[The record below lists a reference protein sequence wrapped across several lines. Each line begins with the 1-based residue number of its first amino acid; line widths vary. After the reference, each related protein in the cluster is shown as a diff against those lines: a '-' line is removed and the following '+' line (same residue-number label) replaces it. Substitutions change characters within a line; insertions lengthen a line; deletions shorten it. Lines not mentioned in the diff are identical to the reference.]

1 MNQKLFYIV
10 CAILVI
16 NITTSSIAI
25 VGQQSASADQE
36 RGSITNS
43 KDMPHSKTAV
53 SKAPEEVTLFLAG
66 DVMTGRGIDQIL
78 PHPGNPAIYESY
90 MRSARG
96 YVQLAEKIN
105 GIIPIPVDFSYIWG
119 DALSVLASVNPDLR
133 IINLETSV
141 TKNDDHWPKGI
152 NYRMH
157 PENIASLT
165 VARINGCIL
174 ANNHVLDWKHA
185 GLVETLDV
193 LERAGIQSAGAGKNQ
208 AQASTPAIFDIP
220 GKGRLLVFA
229 YGSRSSG
236 VPSSW
241 AASKDMPGIN
251 VLKYL
256 SFHAVN
262 RIKMAV
268 AEYKQP
274 GDIVLLSLHWGDN
287 WGYDI
292 PSSQKYFARKLL
304 DDAGVDAIYGHS
316 SHHVKGIE
324 IYKDKLILYGCGD
337 FLNDYEGI
345 DGYDQFRDDLTLMY
359 FPSFDP
365 ASGKIVRMRMMP
377 MQIKRFQI
385 VRATT
390 EDSRWLVQT
399 LNREGKRLG
408 TRVKLGKEG
417 SLELLWD

>member
-1 MNQKLFYIV
+1 MSRKLLYIV
-10 CAILVI
+10 GAILII
-16 NITTSSIAI
+16 NITAFLIAI
-25 VGQQSASADQE
+25 IGQNNVSADQKSGLVTGGNVMS
-36 RGSITNS
+36 R
-43 KDMPHSKTAV
+43 
-53 SKAPEEVTLFLAG
+53 SKAAFPEIEEVTLFLAG
-66 DVMTGRGIDQIL
+66 DVMTGRGVDQIL
-78 PHPGNPAIYESY
+78 PHPGNPIIYESY

-105 GIIPIPVDFSYIWG
+105 GIIPLPVDFSYIWG
-119 DALSVLASVNPDLR
+119 DALSVLASINPDLR
-133 IINLETSV
+133 IINLETSI
-141 TKNDDHWPKGI
+141 TKSDDHWPKGI

-165 VARINGCIL
+165 VARIDGCIL

-193 LERAGIQSAGAGKNQ
+193 LERTGIQSAGAGKNQ
-208 AQASTPAIFDIP
+208 AQASTPAIFDLP
-220 GKGRLLVFA
+220 GKGRLLIFA
-229 YGSRSSG
+229 YGTRSGG

-241 AASKDMPGIN
+241 AASNDMPGIN

-256 SFHAVN
+256 SFNAVN

-268 AEYKQP
+268 DEYKQP

-292 PSSQKYFARKLL
+292 PSSQKYLARKLL

-324 IYKDKLILYGCGD
+324 VYKDKLILYGCGD

-345 DGYDQFRDDLTLMY
+345 DGYEQFRDDLTLMY

-365 ASGKIVRMRMMP
+365 SSGKLVRMKMMP
-377 MQIKRFQI
+377 MQIKRLQT
-385 VRATT
+385 VHATPDDT
-390 EDSRWLVQT
+390 RWLVQT
-399 LNREGKRLG
+399 LNRQGKRLG
-408 TRVKLGKEG
+408 TRVKLLEDG
-417 SLELLWD
+417 SIELLWN